1 MICKHKEIDNLPFH
15 NQKHCLCCGK
25 SEREIELENTLS
37 EVLSI
42 FRDEDVVVSDEMKS
56 RWLAILEKGT
66 GAGVV
71 KN

>member
-37 EVLSI
+37 EVLAC
-42 FRDEDVVVSDEMKS
+42 FRDEDVTVTDEVKE
-56 RWLAILEKGT
+56 RWHNVLDDKL
-66 GAGVV
+66 
-71 KN
+71 